1 MCLSRVA
8 LPLGAAQL
16 KGWLCG
22 TFLKPS
28 ERPMRRLFITSVF
41 EFEFLL
47 IESIP
52 TNLLLRGH
60 NIRLRCGSKAGPDVR
75 AFRER
80 TGHRSLSCNLESCLA
95 LCTGPP
101 YVSDRDVRGETRK
114 NSCHFALAASGAG
127 TIVVRI
133 ELYALPVTLDIQSTL
148 LTLHFH
154 AS

>member
-1 MCLSRVA
+1 MDAPTRPAGFDQVGPA
-8 LPLGAAQL
+8 PVGLGALAGL
-16 KGWLCG
+16 REAAMEGELNR
-22 TFLKPS
+22 
-28 ERPMRRLFITSVF
+28 EF

-114 NSCHFALAASGAG
+114 NSCHFALAA
-127 TIVVRI
+127 
-133 ELYALPVTLDIQSTL
+133 
-148 LTLHFH
+148 
-154 AS
+154 

>member
-1 MCLSRVA
+1 VA
-8 LPLGAAQL
+8 VRLVP
-16 KGWLCG
+16 
-22 TFLKPS
+22 TF
-28 ERPMRRLFITSVF
+28 
-41 EFEFLL
+41 
-47 IESIP
+47 
-52 TNLLLRGH
+52 GH
-60 NIRLRCGSKAGPDVR
+60 FGNALV
-75 AFRER
+75 
-80 TGHRSLSCNLESCLA
+80 TGHYVCNLESCLA

>member
-1 MCLSRVA
+1 MIVR
-8 LPLGAAQL
+8 
-16 KGWLCG
+16 KDWLWLIG
-22 TFLKPS
+22 RWLTYFP
-28 ERPMRRLFITSVF
+28 F

-127 TIVVRI
+127 TIVVRTTRI
-133 ELYALPVTLDIQSTL
+133 TIQTTLRRRPISFNEPRRHLRNVQRG
-148 LTLHFH
+148 
-154 AS
+154 

>member
-1 MCLSRVA
+1 MFPRGQLGLARSVPLLLAGARV
-8 LPLGAAQL
+8 GAFKSL
-16 KGWLCG
+16 Y
-22 TFLKPS
+22 
-28 ERPMRRLFITSVF
+28 R
-41 EFEFLL
+41 

-80 TGHRSLSCNLESCLA
+80 TGHRSLSCILESCLA

>member
-1 MCLSRVA
+1 MQSNLVSSIWAPSR
-8 LPLGAAQL
+8 PD
-16 KGWLCG
+16 
-22 TFLKPS
+22 S
-28 ERPMRRLFITSVF
+28 EF

-75 AFRER
+75 AFRKR

-133 ELYALPVTLDIQSTL
+133 ELYALPVTLDFQSTL

>member
-1 MCLSRVA
+1 MI
-8 LPLGAAQL
+8 
-16 KGWLCG
+16 G
-22 TFLKPS
+22 TFN
-28 ERPMRRLFITSVF
+28 

-80 TGHRSLSCNLESCLA
+80 TGYRSLSCNLESCLA

-101 YVSDRDVRGETRK
+101 YVSDRDVRGETRN
-114 NSCHFALAASGAG
+114 NSCHFALAASGA
-127 TIVVRI
+127 
-133 ELYALPVTLDIQSTL
+133 
-148 LTLHFH
+148 
-154 AS
+154 